1 MENVLIEGAMYE
13 GAGLVTVAWM
23 DGRTRD
29 RFQCAY
35 SVN

>member
-13 GAGLVTVAWM
+13 GAGLVTVALV
-23 DGRTRD
+23 DGRTRG